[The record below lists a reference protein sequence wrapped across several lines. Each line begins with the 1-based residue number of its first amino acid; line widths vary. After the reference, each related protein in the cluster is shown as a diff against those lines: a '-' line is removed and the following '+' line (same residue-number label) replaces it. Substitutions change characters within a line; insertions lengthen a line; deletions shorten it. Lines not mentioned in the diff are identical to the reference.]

1 MSDTISFIKKRFS
14 DYYRDAD
21 LYLPD
26 RFGRR
31 EWGFMFFEGGFMQ
44 RHLGFQ
50 SVDKVKQFLVQKVP
64 AHVYHSSAYYQ
75 TPDAPSMR
83 EKGWLGADLI
93 FDLDADHVKGAKRM
107 SYEETL
113 RKVKEEF
120 KKLIDKF
127 LLDDFG
133 FEEKQLL
140 IVFSGGRGY
149 HIHIRDPRVLQL
161 KSHERREMLDYIT
174 GKDVDMKLIFKQE
187 PFDKRSFGPHV
198 KVMHRVLMPDKNAG
212 GWKKK
217 MREGLL
223 NLTDELENLGE
234 KEAIK
239 KLSEFKGIGKIRA
252 KGIYSELF
260 EGDKGNRGVDRM
272 RNEGIIEIFSDDK
285 YRNPFLEIVKGEAS
299 VKIEGKKGHD
309 EEEYTKPLSG
319 KKEQEGESD
328 EPVTSDIKRLIRLPS
343 SLHGKTGLKVMP
355 LSRDGLDDFDPLRDA
370 VPKIFSDEPV
380 KIEVKKPV
388 RVKLKNEA
396 FDLKEGEVEVPEYAA
411 IFLMCR
417 RNAELFPANRSLR
430 TSAIHSL
437 Q

>member
-1 MSDTISFIKKRFS
+1 MTNTLSYLKKRFT
-14 DYYRDAD
+14 DYYNEVN

-31 EWGFMFFEGGFMQ
+31 EWGFMFLGESFMQ
-44 RHLGFQ
+44 RHISFQ
-50 SVDKVKQFLVQKVP
+50 SADNLKHFLVQKVP
-64 AHVYHSSAYYQ
+64 AHVYHSSAYYEK
-75 TPDAPSMR
+75 PNAPTMS
-83 EKGWLGADLI
+83 EKNWLGADLI
-93 FDLDADHVKGAKRM
+93 FDLDSDHIKGAERM
-107 SYEETL
+107 SYEDSL

-133 FEEKQLL
+133 FEEKQLM

-161 KSHERREMLDYIT
+161 TSHERREMLDYIT
-174 GKDVDMKLIFKQE
+174 GKEVDMKLIFKEE

-198 KVMHRVLMPDKNAG
+198 KVMHKVLMPDKNAG

-252 KGIYSELF
+252 KGIYTELF
-260 EGDKGNRGVDRM
+260 EGDKGKRGVDRM
-272 RNEGIIEIFSDDK
+272 KDEEIIEIFSDNQ
-285 YRNPFLEIVKGEAS
+285 YLNPFLEIVKEEAS
-299 VKIEGKKGHD
+299 VKIEGKKGPD
-309 EEEYTKPLSG
+309 EEEYTEILSG
-319 KKEQEGESD
+319 KKNQKGETD
-328 EPVTSDIKRLIRLPS
+328 EPVTSDVKRLIRLPS
-343 SLHGKTGLKVMP
+343 SLHGKTALVVTP
-355 LSRDGLDDFDPLRDA
+355 LSREDLDDFEPLRDA
-370 VPKIFSDEPV
+370 VPKIFSDKPV
-380 KIEVKKPV
+380 KIEVTKPTS
-388 RVKLKNEA
+388 VKLKDEA
-396 FDLKEGEVEVPEYAA
+396 FDLKMGGIEVPEFAA

-417 RNAELFPANRSLR
+417 RCAEIVSD
-430 TSAIHSL
+430 S
-437 Q
+437 